1 LALVTTIRHHEDDDF
16 DAADEGLA
24 EVDPEESERLF
35 LEACAKAAEAG
46 L

>member
-1 LALVTTIRHHEDDDF
+1 MTDHDDDDF
-16 DAADEGLA
+16 DAADEGCV
-24 EVDPEESERLF
+24 EVDPEEAERLF